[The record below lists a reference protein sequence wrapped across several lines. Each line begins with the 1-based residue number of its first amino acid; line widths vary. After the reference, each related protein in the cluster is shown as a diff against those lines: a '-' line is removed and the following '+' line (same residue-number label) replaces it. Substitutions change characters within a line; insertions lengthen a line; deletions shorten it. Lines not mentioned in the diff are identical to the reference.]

1 MNILNNKI
9 FHPSRN
15 LCATQQTGKKKKC
28 PMKVWTEVVFEK
40 KGDMSRNCEVSGDI

>member
-15 LCATQQTGKKKKC
+15 LCATQTGKKKKC
-28 PMKVWTEVVFEK
+28 PMKVWTEVVFA
-40 KGDMSRNCEVSGDI
+40 KGEMSRNSEASGDI